1 MERVGRAFVFSVAFM
16 TIFGAFGGFLWNV
29 GHATLGVSPMSV
41 SLCRSSSPDEV
52 VLGAYLETRAEE
64 LERPAGGDDNPVVFV
79 VQQGETAG
87 TIADRLQRQGLISDA
102 ELFRRY
108 VQYHDLDAGIE
119 AGEFTLRQT
128 MTIPQIARALQE
140 GRRPEQ
146 VVTIREGLRLEQVAA
161 DVAEQTT
168 IAEDEFLQLAR
179 TGWRDEGYKYPF
191 LSAVPSTATLEGFLF
206 PETYRL
212 PEDPTASDLVERMLT
227 TFQERITTQM
237 RASAAERGLSVYEL
251 LTLASIVEREAV
263 VAEERPLIAGVFWN
277 RLQAGWTLD
286 ADPTV
291 QYGMGEP
298 GAWWP
303 VLSIADLAFA
313 SPYNTYENTGLPP
326 GPICS
331 PGLASIKAAAQP
343 ADTEYYFFLVDCA
356 QDDGSHVFAE
366 SEAEHYA
373 NYKRCGGQVP

>member
-1 MERVGRAFVFSVAFM
+1 MERLGRAFAFSVAFIA
-16 TIFGAFGGFLWNV
+16 IFGAFAGLLWNV
-29 GHATLGVSPMSV
+29 GHATLGVGPVST
-41 SLCRSSSPDEV
+41 SLCQSSSPGDA
-52 VLGAYLETRAEE
+52 VLGAYLETRADQ
-64 LERPAGGDDNPVVFV
+64 LERPAGSDDAPVAFV
-79 VQQGETAG
+79 VRQGETAS
-87 TIADRLQRQGLISDA
+87 TIADRLQREGLISDP

-146 VVTIREGLRLEQVAA
+146 VVTIREGLRLEQIAA

-168 IAEDEFLQLAR
+168 IAQDEFLQLA
-179 TGWRDEGYKYPF
+179 TAGWRDEGYGYPF

-212 PEDPTASDLVERMLT
+212 PEDPSPTDLVERMLN
-227 TFQERITTQM
+227 TFQGRITAQM
-237 RASAAERGLSVYEL
+237 RAAAAERGLSIYEL
-251 LTLASIVEREAV
+251 VTLASIVEREAV

-303 VLSIADLAFA
+303 VLSTADLAFA
-313 SPYNTYENTGLPP
+313 SPYNTYENAGLPP

-343 ADTEYYFFLVDCA
+343 ADTDYYFFLVDCT
-356 QDDGSHVFAE
+356 QDNGSHVFAE
-366 SEAEHYA
+366 TEAEHYA
-373 NYKRCGGQVP
+373 NYERCGGQVP